1 MNEKGQRN
9 RVESQDIGL
18 SDKVKLITSRRLL
31 NKYIGTTG
39 QPLGKKLPLEA
50 YFIPTPRKV
59 TNGLMI

>member
-39 QPLGKKLPLEA
+39 
-50 YFIPTPRKV
+50 
-59 TNGLMI
+59 